1 MVDIEALMCALP
13 VSSLQPQTIALIET
27 TIANKGRLE
36 HHFIELLEPPAFD
49 NVPYIRPSDALQA
62 LDAHHQLAEELHLRR
77 SKSLNNE
84 LERAFPES
92 KWMQFFDPSNPD
104 AAGAIP
110 AVSFIDWLETNALVE
125 PEILKLLYRAND
137 EATKAKMFSGPDYY
151 DEPWSL
157 VTQPKLTPP
166 KAMIQYL
173 PGPPWSDH
181 EFNTDHSRAERA
193 FLAWREQMRPVA
205 NRLEQQ
211 LGESVYYFADY
222 EDELD
227 DDDAHRFL
235 VLHWCC
241 SWRPEAAF
249 VQYLMEASKAFNIE
263 ELKLALINPASFN
276 HRFKMNNSLIGI
288 EAETCRY
295 SAQAHSSSNEGR
307 QNIFYNIRY

>member
-1 MVDIEALMCALP
+1 MVDIEALMRALP

-27 TIANKGRLE
+27 ANDNKDRFE
-36 HHFIELLEPPAFD
+36 PHFIELFEPPAFD
-49 NVPYIRPSDALQA
+49 NVLYIRPSDALQA
-62 LDAHHQLAEELHLRR
+62 LSAHQQVSEEEHLRR
-77 SKSLNNE
+77 SKTLNTE
-84 LERAFPES
+84 LERLFPDN
-92 KWMQFFDPSNPD
+92 KWVQFFDPSNPD

-110 AVSFIDWLETNALVE
+110 AASFIEWLETNALVE
-125 PEILKLLYRAND
+125 PETLKLLYRANED
-137 EATKAKMFSGPDYY
+137 ATKTKMFSGPDHY

-193 FLAWREQMRPVA
+193 FLAWREQIRPVA
-205 NRLEQQ
+205 DALEQQ
-211 LGESVYYFADY
+211 LGQSVYYFADY

-249 VQYLMEASKAFNIE
+249 VQYLMEASKACNIE
-263 ELKLALINPASFN
+263 ELKLALISPASFN
-276 HRFKMNNSLIGI
+276 HHFEMNNALIGI
-288 EAETCRY
+288 EVQPYR
-295 SAQAHSSSNEGR
+295 HKLRG
-307 QNIFYNIRY
+307 

>member
-1 MVDIEALMCALP
+1 MVDIEALMRALP

-27 TIANKGRLE
+27 ANDNKGRFE

-62 LDAHHQLAEELHLRR
+62 LNANHQLTEEHDLRR

-84 LERAFPES
+84 FERAFPDI
-92 KWMQFFDPSNPD
+92 KWVQFFDPSNLD

-110 AVSFIDWLETNALVE
+110 AASFIEWLKTRALID
-125 PEILKLLYRAND
+125 PEILTLLYRVND
-137 EATKAKMFSGPDYY
+137 EAAKARMFSGPDYY

-166 KAMIQYL
+166 KAMIQYM

-181 EFNTDHSRAERA
+181 ELNVDQSRAEKA
-193 FLAWREQMRPVA
+193 FMAWRETMRPVA
-205 NRLEQQ
+205 NTLEQQ
-211 LGESVYYFADY
+211 LGQSVYYFADY

-241 SWRPEAAF
+241 SWRPKAAF
-249 VQYLMEASKAFNIE
+249 VQYLMEASKTSNIE

-276 HRFKMNNSLIGI
+276 HPFKMNNSLLGI

-295 SAQAHSSSNEGR
+295 SAQEHSGSN
-307 QNIFYNIRY
+307 

>member
-1 MVDIEALMCALP
+1 MVDIEALMRALP

-27 TIANKGRLE
+27 AYDNKGRFE
-36 HHFIELLEPPAFD
+36 HRFIELLEPPAFD

-62 LDAHHQLAEELHLRR
+62 LNTHHQFSSEEHLLR
-77 SKSLNNE
+77 SNTLNTE
-84 LERAFPES
+84 LERAFPDS
-92 KWMQFFDPSNPD
+92 KWVQFFDPSNPE

-110 AVSFIDWLETNALVE
+110 AASFIDWLETNELVE
-125 PEILKLLYRAND
+125 PETLKLLHRANE

-151 DEPWSL
+151 EPWSL

-166 KAMIQYL
+166 KALIQYL

-181 EFNTDHSRAERA
+181 EFNMNNSHAEKA

-205 NRLEQQ
+205 NALEQQ
-211 LGESVYYFADY
+211 LGQSVYHFADY
-222 EDELD
+222 EDDLD

-241 SWRPEAAF
+241 SWRPKAAF
-249 VQYLMEASKAFNIE
+249 VQYLMEASKASNIE
-263 ELKLALINPASFN
+263 VLKLALINPASFN
-276 HRFKMNNSLIGI
+276 HPFKMNNSLIGI

-295 SAQAHSSSNEGR
+295 SAQAHSGSN
-307 QNIFYNIRY
+307 

>member
-1 MVDIEALMCALP
+1 MVDIEALMRALP
-13 VSSLQPQTIALIET
+13 VSSLQPQTIAIIET
-27 TIANKGRLE
+27 ANDNKGRFE
-36 HHFIELLEPPAFD
+36 RRFIELLEPPAFD
-49 NVPYIRPSDALQA
+49 NMPYIRPSDALQA
-62 LDAHHQLAEELHLRR
+62 LDANDQLAEEQDLGR
-77 SKSLNNE
+77 SKSLNAE

-92 KWMQFFDPSNPD
+92 KWVQFFDPSNPD

-110 AVSFIDWLETNALVE
+110 AASFIEWLETNALVE
-125 PEILKLLYRAND
+125 PETLKLLYRANED
-137 EATKAKMFSGPDYY
+137 ATKTKMFSGPDYY

-181 EFNTDHSRAERA
+181 EFNTDHSRAEKA
-193 FLAWREQMRPVA
+193 FLAWREQMRPIA
-205 NRLEQQ
+205 NTLKQQ
-211 LGESVYYFADY
+211 LGQSVYYFADY

-227 DDDAHRFL
+227 DDNAHRFL

-263 ELKLALINPASFN
+263 ELKLALINPASFSHPFELN
-276 HRFKMNNSLIGI
+276 KALIGI
-288 EAETCRY
+288 EALPRRY
-295 SAQAHSSSNEGR
+295 SVRG
-307 QNIFYNIRY
+307 

>member
-1 MVDIEALMCALP
+1 MRALP

-27 TIANKGRLE
+27 ANDNKGRFE

-62 LDAHHQLAEELHLRR
+62 LDAHHQLSEEKQPCR
-77 SKSLNNE
+77 SKTLKIE

-92 KWMQFFDPSNPD
+92 KWVQFFNPSNPD
-104 AAGAIP
+104 AAGAIT
-110 AVSFIDWLETNALVE
+110 AASFIEWLKTRALVD
-125 PEILKLLYRAND
+125 PEILTLLSLANE
-137 EATKAKMFSGPDYY
+137 EATEAKMFSGPDYY

-157 VTQPKLTPP
+157 KTQPKLSPP

-181 EFNTDHSRAERA
+181 EFNTDHSRAEKA

-205 NRLEQQ
+205 NKLEQQ
-211 LGESVYYFADY
+211 LGQSVYYFADY
-222 EDELD
+222 DDELD

-241 SWRPEAAF
+241 SWHPEAAF
-249 VQYLMEASKAFNIE
+249 TQNLTKASKASNIE
-263 ELKLALINPASFN
+263 ELKLALIDTASFN
-276 HRFKMNNSLIGI
+276 HPFEMNKSLIGI

-295 SAQAHSSSNEGR
+295 SAQAHSSSE
-307 QNIFYNIRY
+307 